1 MSARTWT
8 PEQVRTSLRGALAF
22 PITPFAEDG
31 SVDLDAVRDNTAF
44 LATSEISAIVAPSG
58 TGEFF
63 ALTPDEAIAIVKATV
78 EAAGEKPV
86 IAAAG
91 FGPRLG
97 AHLAKES
104 EAAGAAAIMIVPPY
118 YGKPD
123 PQALITYYA
132 NIAAATS
139 LGVIPYARDAAL
151 FTPKMAEQLAIEV
164 PQMIAFKDGRGDVRL
179 FQQIREHVVDK
190 LGEDRLVWLAGTGD
204 DLVGPYFAAGAERFT
219 SSLACF
225 WPEASIEL
233 FQLASTGDFSGLADY
248 HKRIVRPIY
257 ALRQRHPGYEVSVM
271 KAAMEILGHKAGPV
285 RSPLANVTEADRAEL
300 AQLLSDLQ
308 VPTAAERASKNFAGT
323 AAGR

>member
-1 MSARTWT
+1 MSSHSWT
-8 PEQVRTSLRGALAF
+8 QEQIRTSLRGALAF

-63 ALTPDEAIAIVKATV
+63 ALTPEEAIAIVRATV

-86 IAAAG
+86 IAATG

-132 NIAAATS
+132 DIAAATS

-151 FTPKMAEQLAIEV
+151 FTPKMAEQLATGV
-164 PQMIAFKDGRGDVRL
+164 PQVIAFKDGRGDVRL
-179 FQQIREHVVDK
+179 FQQIREYVIDK

-204 DLVGPYFAAGAERFT
+204 DLVGPYFAAGAEGFT

-225 WPEASIEL
+225 WPEASAEL
-233 FQLASTGDFSGLADY
+233 FRLASTGDFAGLADY
-248 HKRIVRPIY
+248 HKRVVRPIY
-257 ALRQRHPGYEVSVM
+257 ALRQRRPGYEVSVM

-285 RSPLANVTEADRAEL
+285 RSPLANVTAADRAEL
-300 AQLLSDLQ
+300 AQLLADLE
-308 VPTAAERASKNFAGT
+308 VPTAKERASRKLAGAT
-323 AAGR
+323 AGQ

>member
-1 MSARTWT
+1 MSSPTWT

-22 PITPFAEDG
+22 PITPYAADG

-44 LATSEISAIVAPSG
+44 LATSDISAIVAPSG

-63 ALTPDEAIAIVKATV
+63 ALTPEEAIAIVKATV
-78 EAAGEKPV
+78 EAAGDKPV

-104 EAAGAAAIMIVPPY
+104 EAVGAAAIMIVPPY

-132 NIAAATS
+132 DIAAATS
-139 LGVIPYARDAAL
+139 LAVIPYARDAAL
-151 FTPKMAEQLAIEV
+151 FTPKMAEQLATEV
-164 PQMIAFKDGRGDVRL
+164 PQVIAFKDGRGDVRL

-190 LGEDRLVWLAGTGD
+190 LGADRLVWLAGTGD
-204 DLVGPYFAAGAERFT
+204 DLVGPYFAAGAEGFT

-225 WPEASIEL
+225 WPEASAAL
-233 FQLASTGDFSGLADY
+233 FQLANSGDYAGLATY
-248 HKRIVRPIY
+248 HQRVVRPIY
-257 ALRQRHPGYEVSVM
+257 ALRQRRLGYEVSVM
-271 KAAMEILGHKAGPV
+271 KVAMEILGHKAGPV

-300 AQLLSDLQ
+300 TQLLSELQ
-308 VPTAAERASKNFAGT
+308 VPTAAERGARKLAGAT
-323 AAGR
+323 TGR